1 MSRRLPC
8 FFVEYFLPKQ
18 SILTVYG
25 RCFETELNNCAE
37 LTSALK
43 TRFDKC
49 DDFAM
54 RPINAHGRRAV
65 LCFIKNICDRKYLA
79 ESVVAPLLNADSPLP
94 ESAAVTPCTTA
105 DQAVEALL
113 GGNAV
118 LAVDT
123 APFYC
128 ISIAADSF
136 PHRSIGEP
144 TSDVTVRGPHAGF
157 NENGEE
163 SLATLRR
170 IIKNPALKALS
181 LTVGSLTATK
191 VFVVYLEGRASK
203 RVLTRIETALK
214 EANVSC
220 VADSGNIEQI
230 LCPRGSVFP
239 TVGSSEKADK
249 VASKIIA
256 GRIAVI
262 CDGSPAVLTAPYV
275 FAESIQSAEDYLK
288 PAWYATFMRFLRFF
302 ALLASAFLPAIFT
315 AAVYHDG
322 FLVPRVLMESLEAM
336 EKDIKLP
343 FIAEILLMLTAF
355 EVVREVGVRMPRT
368 VGDAVGLVASLLVG
382 DATVEAGLAGT
393 ATLLIVAFSETTA
406 FIVPAMNVPLTLFRY
421 LYVFAAY
428 FAGMYGL
435 LFAFGATVI
444 LLVTKKSF
452 GAGYLTP
459 LIPFSAKGMQDFL
472 FADPQKTLGRKEKLK

>member
-1 MSRRLPC
+1 ML
-8 FFVEYFLPKQ
+8 Y
-18 SILTVYG
+18 
-25 RCFETELNNCAE
+25 
-37 LTSALK
+37 
-43 TRFDKC
+43 
-49 DDFAM
+49 
-54 RPINAHGRRAV
+54 
-65 LCFIKNICDRKYLA
+65 FIKNICDRKYLA
-79 ESVVAPLLNADSPLP
+79 ESVVTPIISAASPLP
-94 ESAAVTPCTTA
+94 ESAAVTPCDTA
-105 DQAVEALL
+105 DQATEALL

-128 ISIAADSF
+128 VCIAADSF
-136 PHRSIGEP
+136 SYRGISEP
-144 TSDVTVRGPHAGF
+144 TSDVTVKGPHAGF
-157 NENGEE
+157 NESGEE

-181 LTVGSLTATK
+181 FTVGSLTATK
-191 VFVVYLEGRASK
+191 VFVVYLEGRASE
-203 RVLTRIETALK
+203 RVLARISAALK
-214 EANVSC
+214 EASASSV
-220 VADSGNIEQI
+220 VDSGNIEQI

-239 TVGSSEKADK
+239 TLGSSEKADK

-256 GRIAVI
+256 GRVAVI

-302 ALLASAFLPAIFT
+302 ALLASAFLPAVFT
-315 AAVYHDG
+315 AAVYHDS

-343 FIAEILLMLTAF
+343 FIAETLLMLTAF
-355 EVVREVGVRMPRT
+355 EIVREVGVRMPRT

-406 FIVPAMNVPLTLFRY
+406 FIVPAMSVPLTLFRY
-421 LYVFAAY
+421 LYIFAAY

-435 LFAFGATVI
+435 LFAFGATVL

-459 LIPFSAKGMQDFL
+459 LVPFSARGMQDFL
-472 FADPQKTLGRKEKLK
+472 LADPQKTLGRKEKLK